1 MAIIPKRTKFRKMQ
15 KGRNRGKATKG
26 NTITYGQYGL
36 VALDRCFLTRNQIE
50 AARVAMT
57 RQTKR
62 GGKIWIK
69 ILADKPITKKPA
81 ETRMGKGK
89 GAPEYFVAV
98 IKPGK
103 VLFEIAGVSEEIARK
118 AFTSALHK
126 LPIKG
131 KIIERK
137 LTKEE
142 ELEIEKEVEKA
153 EAEAEEELELEEEA
167 AAEAE
172 AEAEENAE
180 TKEGGDE
187 NEDK

>member
-15 KGRNRGKATKG
+15 KGRNRGKAYKG
-26 NTITYGQYGL
+26 NTIAYGQYGL
-36 VALDRCFLTRNQIE
+36 VATEGGFLTRNQIE
-50 AARVAMT
+50 AARIAMT

-98 IKPGK
+98 IKPGR
-103 VLFEIAGVSEEIARK
+103 VLFEIAGVSEEIAKK
-118 AFTSALHK
+118 AFTSAMHK
-126 LPIKG
+126 LPMKG

-142 ELEIEKEVEKA
+142 ALELEEEVEKA
-153 EAEAEEELELEEEA
+153 EAEAEAEFEA
-167 AAEAE
+167 EVEAE
-172 AEAEENAE
+172 AEAEEVKETE

>member
-1 MAIIPKRTKFRKMQ
+1 MAIIPKRTKYRKMQ
-15 KGRNRGKATKG
+15 KGRNRGKANKG
-26 NTITYGQYGL
+26 NEITYGQYGL
-36 VALDRCFLTRNQIE
+36 QATTACFLTRNQIE

-69 ILADKPITKKPA
+69 VLADKPITKKPA

-103 VLFEIAGVSEEIARK
+103 VLFEIAGVSSEVARK
-118 AFTSALHK
+118 AFTSAMHK
-126 LPIKG
+126 LPLKG
-131 KIIERK
+131 KIIERE

-142 ELEIEKEVEKA
+142 ALELEEEVEKA
-153 EAEAEEELELEEEA
+153 EAEAEAEAEEEA
-167 AAEAE
+167 ELEAE
-172 AEAEENAE
+172 AEAKEEAD